1 MIDQITAS
9 DSSDVMF
16 PLFKVEE
23 HVDGWKMEG
32 GYKVHS
38 LPPIFAFSSILS
50 SACWQG
56 WHSQKTHGQLQL
68 VSLKKNV

>member
-23 HVDGWKMEG
+23 HVAGWKMEG
-32 GYKVHS
+32 HVTKYTVYPLS
-38 LPPIFAFSSILS
+38 LPFPPFFPVHVGKVGILKRHTDS
-50 SACWQG
+50 FNWF
-56 WHSQKTHGQLQL
+56 H
-68 VSLKKNV
+68 